1 MGVMPDTVKVI
12 AVFVIA
18 GVGAFDIVNLLLK
31 LVFLCGIIIFRR
43 HKVAVLRRVGS
54 PKYAVHQAG
63 VHGAARGK
71 PRRYHDE

>member
-31 LVFLCGIIIFRR
+31 LVFLSGYG
-43 HKVAVLRRVGS
+43 LS
-54 PKYAVHQAG
+54 
-63 VHGAARGK
+63 
-71 PRRYHDE
+71 

>member
-31 LVFLCGIIIFRR
+31 LVFRR
-43 HKVAVLRRVGS
+43 TWNRKRKA
-54 PKYAVHQAG
+54 P
-63 VHGAARGK
+63 
-71 PRRYHDE
+71 PIP

>member
-31 LVFLCGIIIFRR
+31 LVFLCGVIVLRR

-54 PKYAVHQAG
+54 P
-63 VHGAARGK
+63 
-71 PRRYHDE
+71 